1 MSRWIAAGF
10 VVLGLIH
17 APAALGAV
25 SPDALVS
32 LYGPMAA
39 EPGLRIVLQHRG
51 AIFALIT
58 LGCFVAAAVPYWQ
71 LPVAI
76 LTGWSMGGFLL
87 LYVAGGIPAGPLW
100 RIAVADMAGLA
111 VLLGLGLAFWRGA
124 PWRVRSA
131 TR

>member
-25 SPDALVS
+25 SPDALAS
-32 LYGPMAA
+32 LYGPTAA

-58 LGCFVAAAVPYWQ
+58 LGCFAAAAVPQWRV
-71 LPVAI
+71 PVAV
-76 LTGWSMGGFLL
+76 LTGWSMAGFVL
-87 LYVAGGIPAGPLW
+87 LYLAGGMPAGAL
-100 RIAVADMAGLA
+100 RKIAVADLVGLA
-111 VLLGLGLAFWRGA
+111 VLLGVALAIWRGA